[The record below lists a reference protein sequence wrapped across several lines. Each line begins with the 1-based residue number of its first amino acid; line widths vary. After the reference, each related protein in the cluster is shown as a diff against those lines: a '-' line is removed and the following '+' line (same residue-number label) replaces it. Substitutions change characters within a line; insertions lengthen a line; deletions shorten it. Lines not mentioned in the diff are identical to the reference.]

1 MQNLSY
7 ILSVSLVLLIT
18 SSNIA
23 QTDYLSTIE
32 LSFNAKEFKKYIAK
46 DEMNKLIPL
55 IVVSNNHFSEYLEV
69 DFEGKK
75 VAIFANK
82 KEADLE
88 EDQIFIDVKK
98 FKIRDEVAILKF
110 KYNGYTIRIKHKK
123 KDGVWVFNT
132 FVLKG
137 NKKRYLYSEPVN

>member
-1 MQNLSY
+1 MQKISYLLS
-7 ILSVSLVLLIT
+7 ISFVLFFT

-23 QTDYLSTIE
+23 QTDNLSIIE
-32 LSFNAKEFKKYIAK
+32 LSFQVKEFQKYIAK

-55 IVVSNNHFSEYLEV
+55 IVVSNDHFSEYLEV

-75 VAIFANK
+75 VAIFPNK
-82 KEADLE
+82 TEADLE
-88 EDQIFIDVKK
+88 EGQIFIDIKK
-98 FKIRDEVAILKF
+98 FKIRDEAAILKF

-123 KDGVWVFNT
+123 KDGAWIFNT
-132 FVLKG
+132 FSLKG

>member
-1 MQNLSY
+1 MQKISYLLS
-7 ILSVSLVLLIT
+7 ISFVLFFT

-23 QTDYLSTIE
+23 QTDNLSIIE
-32 LSFNAKEFKKYIAK
+32 LSFQVKEFQKYIAK

-55 IVVSNNHFSEYLEV
+55 IVVSNDHFSEYLEV

-75 VAIFANK
+75 VAIFPNK
-82 KEADLE
+82 TEADLE
-88 EDQIFIDVKK
+88 EGQIFIDIKK
-98 FKIRDEVAILKF
+98 FKIRDEAAILKF

-123 KDGVWVFNT
+123 KDGVWIFNT
-132 FVLKG
+132 FSLKG